1 MEYFVQMQ
9 SITEICNKCNRFTK
23 IFLRTV
29 TTFSKKFLE
38 QTQVL
43 ERRNLSGIKTY
54 ETLQNND
61 FNWIP
66 LYKKFLY
73 MRLIERFLSFYP
85 KNLNIHSSNVC
96 QTFKA
101 CITRQKIFARIISNI
116 RHSIE
121 INIFSL
127 FSITAPPKFEKRE
140 KIPNRSTE
148 VSIKAR

>member
-61 FNWIP
+61 FN
-66 LYKKFLY
+66 
-73 MRLIERFLSFYP
+73 
-85 KNLNIHSSNVC
+85 
-96 QTFKA
+96 
-101 CITRQKIFARIISNI
+101 
-116 RHSIE
+116 
-121 INIFSL
+121 
-127 FSITAPPKFEKRE
+127 
-140 KIPNRSTE
+140 
-148 VSIKAR
+148 